1 MAGEQGSLLEGC
13 RVLDVAD
20 EKGMLCGKLL
30 GDLGADVVKIEPPGG
45 DSARNIGPFY
55 KDIPHPEKSL
65 HWFYANLHKRG
76 ITLNLETPDGREIF
90 NRLVENADIVVE
102 SFEPGY
108 MESLGLGYPEL
119 EKINPGIIVT
129 SITPFGQTGPY
140 AHYKATDLVGVAMG
154 GMVQI
159 FGELDRPPNRISA
172 PQFYF
177 LGGLHGAVGSMVAY
191 YHRELTG
198 VGQHV
203 DVSCQ
208 QAVVLSLFLIAEI
221 WDMLKFN
228 YRGLGPSYGGRMPDG
243 TVVFNRV
250 IFPCK
255 DGYVFLLLTGGAAAS
270 WVNSSKALVEM
281 ANQEGMAL
289 EMKDYPWEEMDTLKV
304 TQEDFNR
311 FTQSIGPF
319 IETKTK
325 AELLNAA
332 LERDIILAPVSTL
345 KDVAE
350 SPQLAFRGFWE
361 KVEHPELGETITYP
375 GCPIETSEIPYRVQR
390 RAPLIG
396 EHNEEVYVEEL
407 GYSKEQL
414 VVLKNRGII

>member
-65 HWFYANLHKRG
+65 YWFYANLHKRG

-108 MESLGLGYPEL
+108 MESLGLGYLEL

-129 SITPFGQTGPY
+129 SITPFGQAGPY

-228 YRGLGPSYGGRMPDG
+228 YRGLGPNYGGRMPDG

-255 DGYVFLLLTGGAAAS
+255 DGYIFLLLTGGAAAS

-361 KVEHPELGETITYP
+361 KVEHPELGEPITYP
-375 GCPIETSEIPYRVQR
+375 GCPIKISEIPYTVQR